1 MNFKQLLLTAAAAAI
16 LSSTGA
22 GMAMAAPHDRGGHSD
37 RDRGGDRHDGDRRG
51 DRMDRRMDR
60 RDDRRD
66 VRHDRYWRSE
76 YRHGYVDRDRVFF
89 GLRQQHYSRFIGDPY
104 WYDGRYVVRTYDR
117 FGRVVIVEVNPY
129 SGDFIGVIRF

>member
-1 MNFKQLLLTAAAAAI
+1 MKMNFQKLLLTAAAAAI

-51 DRMDRRMDR
+51 DR
-60 RDDRRD
+60 RDDSRS
-66 VRHDRYWRSE
+66 HDRYWRSE

-89 GLRQQHYSRFIGDPY
+89 GLRQHHYSRFIGDPY

-117 FGRVVIVEVNPY
+117 YGRVVIVEVNPY
-129 SGDFIGVIRF
+129 SGDFIGMIRF